1 MVQKK
6 KKGAIWEVRSVLSF
20 FLQKTTPKSRMR
32 VNSKEENRTFLV
44 SGLTKDHWVIFVFH
58 FVLKQK

>member
-1 MVQKK
+1 
-6 KKGAIWEVRSVLSF
+6 
-20 FLQKTTPKSRMR
+20 MR